1 MAARLGS
8 KVEVFKTGCQMC
20 HGGCGIIVHVE
31 NERRQIIIAKEHKL
45 LTNRKFRFIIHFTS

>member
-31 NERRQIIIAKEHKL
+31 NERRQIIIAKEV
-45 LTNRKFRFIIHFTS
+45 TNGYSQYVGLVCM